1 MLIQTEPT
9 ADPLKLRF
17 LPGEEVVRRGPIEFA
32 TAEDAIQSPLVEK
45 LFEIPGVTHVT
56 LTLDT
61 IEVTRDETSWAELK
75 PDILGAIMDHYLS
88 GAPMLR
94 AGSGGGDAA
103 AETSDG
109 GMKTSGDP
117 VLVHKIK
124 EALHLVIDP
133 ELGYNIV
140 DIGLIYGIDV
150 DRMGGVAISMTTT
163 TVGCPATSYLLSGAN
178 EAASS
183 VAGVEV
189 VDVELTHDPAWTPD
203 MMSPA
208 AKAHFGIR

>member
-9 ADPLKLRF
+9 SDPLKMRF
-17 LPGEEVVRRGPIEFA
+17 MPGEEVVRRGPIEFA
-32 TAEDAIQSPLVEK
+32 TPEDAIQSPLVEK

-61 IEVTRDETSWAELK
+61 IEVTRDDTAWAELK

-88 GAPMLR
+88 GAPMIR
-94 AGSGGGDAA
+94 AEGGS
-103 AETSDG
+103 TSTAGDG

-117 VLVHKIK
+117 VIVHKIK

-150 DRMGGVAISMTTT
+150 DRMGGVAITMTTT
-163 TVGCPATSYLLSGAN
+163 TVGCPATNYLLSGAN